1 MSELHSAS
9 ETAGTGAAAP
19 REVGRGQESADHQGR
34 YPDAAP
40 GDSSGGF
47 SDADIEAMLAAE
59 ERQPESRLRQDAAA
73 DTWGD
78 SADDPDGSELAAEY
92 DGDLD
97 ALLAA
102 EQDLPESRTR
112 QEAAAGTWDDTTQP
126 ADDDPASFS
135 GDPAAEYDGDV
146 AALLAAEERLPESR
160 TRQDAAATTWDDTP
174 SGQASATDTS
184 TGDADPGQPDAVTGP
199 PVPDGEGAD
208 GTPGL
213 YESQVAV
220 HATDGT
226 DVPVTVA
233 FLSPEDRTVG
243 DTTPTG
249 IGRKPTGE
257 EFLDM
262 EGDDPAKSR
271 LERLFDEALKE
282 GDDFSD
288 AAGHMG
294 AAIEADVHSGP
305 GPSGHP
311 GSYHATTG
319 SAPDHPA
326 SPDPGVSDAVGS
338 MAIVGVAAALAIR
351 HALSGLWKEHKP

>member
-1 MSELHSAS
+1 MSELYSAS
-9 ETAGTGAAAP
+9 ETAETAAAAP
-19 REVGRGQESADHQGR
+19 REAGRGQESADRPGR
-34 YPDAAP
+34 YPDAAQ
-40 GDSSGGF
+40 DDAFSGY
-47 SDADIEAMLAAE
+47 SDADIEAMLDAE
-59 ERQPESRLRQDAAA
+59 EGLPEYRTRRDAAT
-73 DTWGD
+73 DTW
-78 SADDPDGSELAAEY
+78 DDNLDGPDDGELASEY

-102 EQDLPESRTR
+102 EQDLPESSPR
-112 QEAAAGTWDDTTQP
+112 QEAAASTWDDTTHKG
-126 ADDDPASFS
+126 DDDPDSYS

-146 AALLAAEERLPESR
+146 ASLLAAEELLPESR
-160 TRQDAAATTWDDTP
+160 TRQEAATATWDDTN

-184 TGDADPGQPDAVTGP
+184 TGDADPGQPDAVTGS

-208 GTPGL
+208 GTPGP
-213 YESQVAV
+213 YESQGAV

-249 IGRKPTGE
+249 VGRKPTGD

-262 EGDDPAKSR
+262 ESDNPAKSR
-271 LERLFDEALKE
+271 LDRLFDEALKE